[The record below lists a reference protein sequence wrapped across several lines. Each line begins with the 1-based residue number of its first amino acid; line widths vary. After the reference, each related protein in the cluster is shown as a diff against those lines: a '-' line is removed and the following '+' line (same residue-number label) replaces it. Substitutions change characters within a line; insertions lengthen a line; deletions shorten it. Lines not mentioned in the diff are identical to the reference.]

1 MADNRE
7 NGALFGS
14 YHPGGTHF
22 EFVDGHVGFIND
34 TIDMETCQALSTIAG
49 GGRSSRN
56 LNRLLGCVIKR
67 PLDDTAL
74 AVLRNHTLSGNNA

>member
-7 NGALFGS
+7 NDALFGS

-34 TIDMETCQALSTIAG
+34 TIDLKTYQALSTIAG
-49 GGRSSRN
+49 GE
-56 LNRLLGCVIKR
+56 II
-67 PLDDTAL
+67 P
-74 AVLRNHTLSGNNA
+74 GNAY